1 MIEIV
6 KATGDDLQ
14 TIHDMAQVV
23 FRHTYRDIL
32 SPEQM
37 EYMMDM
43 MYSLP
48 NLQAQLDEGHHY
60 YIAYMSPDQ
69 ESSAYQEDNTHQE
82 SSAYQEDIARQEDST
97 LRGDGELCRC
107 NDVASSDDSA
117 SAVCKARASIPPVP
131 CGYVSVQHEGPD
143 QDGTEIFHL
152 HKIYVM
158 PQAQGRGV
166 GLRLFQTVIQHVRAA
181 LQPRANESVTA
192 IGKTE
197 GATTIGKTESVTA
210 IRRPALSPST
220 PALTTLSSALAPSA
234 PCPAKAR
241 IELNVNKFNSAVKF
255 YKHLGMRILLEEDF
269 PIGNGFYKTDYIMG
283 LDV

>member
-6 KATGDDLQ
+6 KATGEDLQ

-48 NLQAQLDEGHHY
+48 NLRAQLDEGHHY

-69 ESSAYQEDNTHQE
+69 ETNTHQE
-82 SSAYQEDIARQEDST
+82 SSTHQEDTAPHED
-97 LRGDGELCRC
+97 GAPGRC

-117 SAVCKARASIPPVP
+117 SAVCKARASILPVP
-131 CGYVSVQHEGPD
+131 CGYVSVQHEGTD

-158 PQAQGRGV
+158 PQVQGRGV
-166 GLRLFQTVIQHVRAA
+166 GLRLFRTAVQHVRAA

-197 GATTIGKTESVTA
+197 GATTIGKTESSTA
-210 IRRPALSPST
+210 IGRPA
-220 PALTTLSSALAPSA
+220 
-234 PCPAKAR
+234 
-241 IELNVNKFNSAVKF
+241 IEIA
-255 YKHLGMRILLEEDF
+255 
-269 PIGNGFYKTDYIMG
+269 
-283 LDV
+283 

>member
-69 ESSAYQEDNTHQE
+69 EDSTHQE
-82 SSAYQEDIARQEDST
+82 SSAYQEDSIRQEDST
-97 LRGDGELCRC
+97 LRGDGESSRC
-107 NDVASSDDSA
+107 NDVASSDDGA
-117 SAVCKARASIPPVP
+117 SAVYKTRASILPVP
-131 CGYVSVQHEGPD
+131 CGYVSVQHEGTD

-158 PQAQGRGV
+158 PQVQGRGV
-166 GLRLFQTVIQHVRAA
+166 GLRLFQTVVQHVRAV

-192 IGKTE
+192 VG
-197 GATTIGKTESVTA
+197 
-210 IRRPALSPST
+210 RPALAT
-220 PALTTLSSALAPSA
+220 SASA
-234 PCPAKAR
+234 PLKAR
-241 IELNVNKFNSAVKF
+241 IELNVNKFNSAVNF
-255 YKHLGMRILLEEDF
+255 YEHLGMRVLLEEDF

-283 LDV
+283 LDI

>member
-69 ESSAYQEDNTHQE
+69 ESSAYQEDSTH
-82 SSAYQEDIARQEDST
+82 QEDST

-107 NDVASSDDSA
+107 NDVASSDDGA
-117 SAVCKARASIPPVP
+117 SAVYKTRATILPVP
-131 CGYVSVQHEGPD
+131 CGYVSVQYEGPD
-143 QDGTEIFHL
+143 QDGTEIFYL

-158 PQAQGRGV
+158 PQAHGRGV
-166 GLRLFQTVIQHVRAA
+166 GLRLFRTAVQHVRAA

-197 GATTIGKTESVTA
+197 GATTIGKTESVKA
-210 IRRPALSPST
+210 IGRPALSPST
-220 PALTTLSSALAPSA
+220 PALAPSA

-241 IELNVNKFNSAVKF
+241 IELNVNKFNSAVNF

>member
-6 KATGDDLQ
+6 KATGEDLQ

-48 NLQAQLDEGHHY
+48 NLRAQLDEGHHY

-69 ESSAYQEDNTHQE
+69 ESSTHQE
-82 SSAYQEDIARQEDST
+82 ATAPHEDGAP
-97 LRGDGELCRC
+97 CRC

-117 SAVCKARASIPPVP
+117 SAVCNARAGVLPAP

-158 PQAQGRGV
+158 PEAQGRGV
-166 GLRLFQTVIQHVRAA
+166 GMRLFQTVVQHVKSVLQVRSASDGASAIINPELAA
-181 LQPRANESVTA
+181 AQS
-192 IGKTE
+192 
-197 GATTIGKTESVTA
+197 AT
-210 IRRPALSPST
+210 
-220 PALTTLSSALAPSA
+220 
-234 PCPAKAR
+234 AKAR
-241 IELNVNKFNSAVKF
+241 IELNVNKFNSAVNF

>member
-48 NLQAQLDEGHHY
+48 NLQTQLDEGHHY

-69 ESSAYQEDNTHQE
+69 ESSAYQEDSTH
-82 SSAYQEDIARQEDST
+82 QEDST
-97 LRGDGELCRC
+97 LRGDGEACRC
-107 NDVASSDDSA
+107 NDVASSDDGD
-117 SAVCKARASIPPVP
+117 SAVYKTRATILPVP
-131 CGYVSVQHEGPD
+131 CGYVSVQYEGPD

-166 GLRLFQTVIQHVRAA
+166 GLRLFRTAVQHVRAA
-181 LQPRANESVTA
+181 LQPCANESVTA

-210 IRRPALSPST
+210 IGKTESSTVIRRP
-220 PALTTLSSALAPSA
+220 ALAPSA

-241 IELNVNKFNSAVKF
+241 IELNVNKFNSAVNF

-283 LDV
+283 RDV